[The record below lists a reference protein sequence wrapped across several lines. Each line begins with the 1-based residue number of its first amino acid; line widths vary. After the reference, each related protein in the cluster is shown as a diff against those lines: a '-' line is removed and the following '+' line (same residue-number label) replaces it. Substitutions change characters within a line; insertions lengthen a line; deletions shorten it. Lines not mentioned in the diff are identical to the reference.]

1 MKKKGGG
8 LQTNIVANS
17 LLHLGVMVVM
27 VVMVLLVIE
36 VMVVTMMMLV
46 LVVASSPKVN

>member
-17 LLHLGVMVVM
+17 LLHLVVMVVM
-27 VVMVLLVIE
+27 VVLVIE
-36 VMVVTMMMLV
+36 VMVVTMVMLV
-46 LVVASSPKVN
+46 LVVRWGCKFSES